1 MSRHVLFAATAVM
14 ALAASAHAQVPTVDL
29 APLAAAPAEQQAAS
43 ALKGG
48 AICIRQGPL
57 TGAEMRRAFTTGQAD
72 ARLREALS
80 KAGVMVNGAGLAAV
94 GVAGVARISELDACL
109 PNYGF
114 ASMDAVSG
122 KVEVAVDWTLT
133 DRATGAEI
141 GRLSTRERVE
151 RKGGSGGLAG
161 LVDEAIAANAS
172 SLAAN
177 PALRTAAARPLLASA
192 RVEAAAPRD
201 PTLLVLPPWRPS
213 TQKAP
218 LAIAAPLIIE
228 SDLDMV
234 DNLDQSEHFA
244 VPLEAGETLRLEVLE
259 TGSKI
264 AMVVANPGGRY
275 IAGTHPRNPERQLS
289 ATAKTAGTYVVS
301 AWTSGDPPV
310 TPYRLKIDTDRR
322 PYGEGATPRPPSI
335 AQAPAPAKG
344 PAGPV
349 ALRWVTA
356 APLAAQAAGQIGAGS
371 LCTAKEPAFP
381 SEMRKA
387 IESGVLDARLR
398 DDLKAAGFQVVGGL
412 ARTEHGVAPVSLA
425 AEVTITGLEGCLA
438 NWGLADFDTASGK
451 VAMVV
456 DWVVRD
462 RASGAELA
470 RLTTQQGVE
479 RKKDSGG
486 LLVLTQ
492 DGFSTN
498 IKTLLA
504 DPAMRAAMR
513 RPALSAP
520 RADDGPAPDPLRL
533 VIPPWRPTAFGAR
546 NILPVPRVVESDID
560 STDEDKT
567 SARETYKI
575 SVSAGEALSITVTD
589 AQRPLRVGV
598 TDMQGALLADTFG
611 ASPSLAW
618 KAPAAGDYL
627 ILVTSTDRP
636 RQTPYRMSIESDLR
650 PRTPQKPA
658 VAETPKPPIAPPVA
672 KPAPPQPPAPL
683 PPMPKLVPPPGVLAA
698 EIGKPVNRPAGKAG
712 AAVDLFAFIGEA
724 GSVAQVTAGAAGAG
738 GLSLTLHTPEGDR
751 MMQADGVD
759 KVGLSAIL
767 PKDGVYLLS
776 VGRQDA
782 ARPYRLN
789 LAAETPDI
797 FQWSFRENAGYEI
810 LGPDG
815 KAAYWTCWAAPGSA
829 LTYVRPGGRE
839 ATLRVSAGG
848 DGAWDLADAPDYSF
862 TTKLT
867 GGVFIRTSSTGKL
880 ETWSIRDE
888 KTTGAYRGYFC
899 P

>member
-1 MSRHVLFAATAVM
+1 MSRALLLITVAAA
-14 ALAASAHAQVPTVDL
+14 ALSASVQAQVLTVDL
-29 APLAAAPAEQQAAS
+29 RPLAAAPAEQQAAS
-43 ALKGG
+43 VLKGG

-177 PALRTAAARPLLASA
+177 PALRSAAARPLLASA

-218 LAIAAPLIIE
+218 LAVAAPLIIE

-322 PYGEGATPRPPSI
+322 PYQAWSPPPT
-335 AQAPAPAKG
+335 PAPT
-344 PAGPV
+344 AGSSV
-349 ALRWVTA
+349 
-356 APLAAQAAGQIGAGS
+356 LAAQEQ
-371 LCTAKEPAFP
+371 PA
-381 SEMRKA
+381 
-387 IESGVLDARLR
+387 
-398 DDLKAAGFQVVGGL
+398 
-412 ARTEHGVAPVSLA
+412 
-425 AEVTITGLEGCLA
+425 
-438 NWGLADFDTASGK
+438 
-451 VAMVV
+451 
-456 DWVVRD
+456 
-462 RASGAELA
+462 
-470 RLTTQQGVE
+470 
-479 RKKDSGG
+479 
-486 LLVLTQ
+486 
-492 DGFSTN
+492 
-498 IKTLLA
+498 
-504 DPAMRAAMR
+504 
-513 RPALSAP
+513 
-520 RADDGPAPDPLRL
+520 
-533 VIPPWRPTAFGAR
+533 
-546 NILPVPRVVESDID
+546 
-560 STDEDKT
+560 
-567 SARETYKI
+567 
-575 SVSAGEALSITVTD
+575 
-589 AQRPLRVGV
+589 
-598 TDMQGALLADTFG
+598 
-611 ASPSLAW
+611 
-618 KAPAAGDYL
+618 
-627 ILVTSTDRP
+627 
-636 RQTPYRMSIESDLR
+636 
-650 PRTPQKPA
+650 
-658 VAETPKPPIAPPVA
+658 PKPPLTAPGKPVEH
-672 KPAPPQPPAPL
+672 APQVQPQARPQPPAPL

-698 EIGKPVNRPAGKAG
+698 EIGKPVNRPAGKLG

-724 GSVAQVTAGAAGAG
+724 GSVLQVTAGAAGAG
-738 GLSLTLHTPEGDR
+738 GLSLTLHTPEGDE

-759 KVGLSAIL
+759 NTGLSAIL

-829 LTYVRPGGRE
+829 LTYVRPGGQE

-848 DGAWDLADAPDYSF
+848 DGRWDLVDAPDYSF